1 MALVG
6 FTTLLALL
14 VALFFGEIISLI
26 ISTVSLIFFTYSLL
40 CKTIRN
46 GKIIP
51 IAFLAI
57 SLSTGLFAAD
67 SERISCVNDLHGAT
81 ATISGIVDDLP
92 YEENENYCCLIKVET
107 IEGFSF
113 PENGRVLVYASEPIV
128 NGPGDRVDDTVALET
143 FPL

>member
-1 MALVG
+1 M
-6 FTTLLALL
+6 
-14 VALFFGEIISLI
+14 
-26 ISTVSLIFFTYSLL
+26 
-40 CKTIRN
+40 
-46 GKIIP
+46 
-51 IAFLAI
+51 
-57 SLSTGLFAAD
+57 FAAE

-128 NGPGDRVDDTVALET
+128 NGPGDRVEGEMRFLLPNAQQGFGTRASLAANHIYLYA
-143 FPL
+143 FPVTGSLNQFIADQQSVISFRQLSNGIERSVLRRITDRR